1 METALASSGRRCD
14 RRQAVLKATRK
25 SVHPQHTRNQSTC
38 TCTDQKAHPVLKTT
52 GPCVSRSVA
61 AIRISCA
68 QRDAARRGGG
78 GVWPVRPTRT
88 DQETTTLRSSE
99 MKKQLF
105 TAVIG
110 AACGRRCLSSAAS
123 AASAAGAASA
133 GAAGKGSA
141 LFKEW
146 EEIAAREVK
155 SKGTEGLH
163 WETEEGFTVKPVYF
177 QDDVSEETAKEL
189 PGKFPYTRG
198 VKATMYTQ
206 RPWTIR
212 QYAGFSTAKVCTCVC
227 SLLSLSLPLS
237 TALPLPVPSPC
248 PSSQHAR
255 SRSLASVSSTS
266 S

>member
-1 METALASSGRRCD
+1 
-14 RRQAVLKATRK
+14 
-25 SVHPQHTRNQSTC
+25 
-38 TCTDQKAHPVLKTT
+38 
-52 GPCVSRSVA
+52 
-61 AIRISCA
+61 
-68 QRDAARRGGG
+68 
-78 GVWPVRPTRT
+78 
-88 DQETTTLRSSE
+88 

-110 AACGRRCLSSAAS
+110 AACGRRCLSS

-177 QDDVSEETAKEL
+177 HDDVSEETAKEL

-212 QYAGFSTAKVCTCVC
+212 QYAGFSTAKVCMCVF
-227 SLLSLSLPLS
+227 SSLSLSLSLS
-237 TALPLPVPSPC
+237 VSVSPSPFTALFPSQFLLHVPRRNTRGRFLSRQSPPPPRDVC
-248 PSSQHAR
+248 CVSFG
-255 SRSLASVSSTS
+255 SL
-266 S
+266 